1 MNKEMAGSLEED
13 NSGPRG
19 SVREENEVP
28 MGEVS
33 LLRIYVLRGMY
44 LFIVAGLGIF
54 LWPGIISPARHGAL
68 VGTSQASCML
78 AAFSLLCA
86 LGLRYPLKMLPVLLW
101 EVLWKTLW
109 LLLVPFPQWLAGHV
123 DESLQPDIFACSLV
137 VLVYLAIPW
146 GYVYRHFVKARGD
159 RWGSK

>member
-1 MNKEMAGSLEED
+1 MNKAILWAVEQK
-13 NSGPRG
+13 NSGRLDKEA
-19 SVREENEVP
+19 R
-28 MGEVS
+28 MHEVS
-33 LLRIYVLRGMY
+33 VFRMYVLRGMY

-54 LWPGIISPARHGAL
+54 LWPGLLSPDRHGAL
-68 VGTSQASCML
+68 AGTAQSSCML

-146 GYVYRHFVKARGD
+146 GYVYRQFVKAQGECWR
-159 RWGSK
+159 